1 MQRMTR
7 FARGVAML
15 YIDGFR
21 NMKVGKK
28 LWLLIA
34 VKLFVM
40 FAVLKVFFFPNVLKE
55 NFSSDAERAAYILES
70 MTAEDTATVPSGQPG
85 SRLSKQP

>member
-1 MQRMTR
+1 MSWVRRYTR
-7 FARGVAML
+7 GFVML

-34 VKLFVM
+34 IKLFVM
-40 FAVLKVFFFPNVLKE
+40 FAVLKLFFFPNVLKE
-55 NFSSDAERAAYILES
+55 NFSSDKERAEYVLAT
-70 MTAEDTATVPSGQPG
+70 MTADATAENASVVPSAE
-85 SRLSKQP
+85 

>member
-1 MQRMTR
+1 MEQVSR
-7 FARGVAML
+7 FAKGALML
-15 YIDGFR
+15 YVDGFR

-34 VKLFVM
+34 IKLFVM

-55 NFSSDAERAAYILES
+55 NFSSDAERAEYVLGT
-70 MTAEDTATVPSGQPG
+70 MTADATAESVSVVPSAE
-85 SRLSKQP
+85 R